1 MKPNSFMHQSTLDIV
16 YDADKN
22 KFINVIWKLINLI
35 NFFLSKILTIFII
48 LYESLNIKK
57 INNSN
62 FLKKIIQRIKDA
74 LFLALRPHLIPL
86 MLIKFQIMIKHLYV
100 IVFICLKFLTN

>member
-1 MKPNSFMHQSTLDIV
+1 MIKKISNLIKNYVSYGMKPNSFMHQSTLDIV

-62 FLKKIIQRIKDA
+62 FFKKD
-74 LFLALRPHLIPL
+74 
-86 MLIKFQIMIKHLYV
+86 
-100 IVFICLKFLTN
+100 N